1 MTTSEPIEI
10 SSYRRR
16 ITGKTLILAGILG
29 AIFALIG
36 MWDWTLGII
45 LGLSIGMINF
55 VLLCRQT
62 ARLAD
67 SPANK
72 AKGIMI
78 LGHWMRYLL
87 IGSVV
92 YLVYKKSSISF
103 PGFLIGMVLVY
114 AVIFIDGFWKT
125 NQDKAPQS

>member
-1 MTTSEPIEI
+1 MNSSEPIEI
-10 SSYRRR
+10 SSYRKR
-16 ITGKTLILAGILG
+16 ITGKTLILTGILG
-29 AIFALIG
+29 SIFALIG

-55 VLLCRQT
+55 VLLCRHT

-87 IGSVV
+87 IGTVV
-92 YLVYKKSSISF
+92 YLVYKKNSVSF
-103 PGFLIGMVLVY
+103 PGFLIGMALVY
-114 AVIFIDGFWKT
+114 AVIFIDGFWKMKS
-125 NQDKAPQS
+125 DKAAQS

>member
-1 MTTSEPIEI
+1 MNPTEPIEI

-16 ITGKTLILAGILG
+16 ITGKTLILTGILV

-36 MWDWTLGII
+36 MWDWTIGII

-67 SPANK
+67 APANK
-72 AKGIMI
+72 AKGMMI

-92 YLVYKKSSISF
+92 YLVYKKNSVSF

-114 AVIFIDGFWKT
+114 AVIFIDGFWKMNT
-125 NQDKAPQS
+125 DKAAQS

>member
-1 MTTSEPIEI
+1 MNPTEPIEI
-10 SSYRRR
+10 SSYRRI
-16 ITGKTLILAGILG
+16 ITGKTLIVAGVLG

-55 VLLCRQT
+55 FLLCRQT
-62 ARLAD
+62 ARLTN
-67 SPANK
+67 SPANN
-72 AKGIMI
+72 AKGTMI

-103 PGFLIGMVLVY
+103 PGFLVGMVLVY
-114 AVIFIDGFWKT
+114 AVIFIDGIWKRT
-125 NQDKAPQS
+125 AQS